1 MSGDGRA
8 PVAIIGAG
16 VAGLSCAA
24 SIANAVERDGPVV
37 ELIDQGSRGRGGRA
51 SSSRPTTH
59 DPPLVFDHG
68 CQFFTAES
76 EAFRETCAALERA
89 GHIARWGGRF
99 GTLDAS
105 TGVFRAKSENDA
117 KAGDDFFR
125 LLAAKDV
132 YVGVPTMRGLCDG
145 LRELIPENAAVDSP
159 QCAVTRLE
167 RARDEDA
174 DENATPWVV
183 SGVGGRALDELE
195 SGSRERA
202 LGAFRAVVAT
212 DVMLAKTGT
221 PGSCAFEGVAGV
233 SDEEATKK
241 QEEVSGAS
249 ARAAATWRVMRDAP
263 AESLFSLM
271 VAFGSDGP
279 AAEEEDA
286 SVPFDAAVVTG
297 CGTIQ
302 LLVRDSAKPG
312 PARSCTR
319 NRWTAVSTAAFAAR
333 VVADAPLSVDG
344 AYNPQ
349 TAAYLERATPAMVE
363 ATSDL
368 LSRAAANE
376 RKRMSAS
383 ASNES
388 NEKGISDCSDRSDRC
403 RDAATLYRVPPRH
416 ARSQRWGHAFPKRGW
431 GGAAF
436 AWDPALGFGACGDF
450 AAGPGVE
457 AAWTSGAQAGAAVA
471 RTMRG
476 EVGG

>member
-1 MSGDGRA
+1 M
-8 PVAIIGAG
+8 AIIGAG

-159 QCAVTRLE
+159 RGAVTRLE

-279 AAEEEDA
+279 AEEEEDA

-349 TAAYLERATPAMVE
+349 TAAYLERVTPAMVE

-368 LSRAAANE
+368 LSRAAAAANE
-376 RKRMSAS
+376 RMSAS
-383 ASNES
+383 AS

-403 RDAATLYRVPPRH
+403 RDAPTLYRVPPRH

>member
-174 DENATPWVV
+174 HENATPWVV

-195 SGSRERA
+195 SGSRECA

-249 ARAAATWRVMRDAP
+249 ARAAATWRVMRGAP

-279 AAEEEDA
+279 AAEEDA

-312 PARSCTR
+312 RRSCTR

-368 LSRAAANE
+368 LSRAAAAANE
-376 RKRMSAS
+376 RRMEAS
-383 ASNES
+383 ASNEKEDIS
-388 NEKGISDCSDRSDRC
+388 DGISDCSDRGL
-403 RDAATLYRVPPRH
+403 DAPTLYRVPPRH

>member
-1 MSGDGRA
+1 
-8 PVAIIGAG
+8 
-16 VAGLSCAA
+16 
-24 SIANAVERDGPVV
+24 
-37 ELIDQGSRGRGGRA
+37 
-51 SSSRPTTH
+51 
-59 DPPLVFDHG
+59 
-68 CQFFTAES
+68 
-76 EAFRETCAALERA
+76 
-89 GHIARWGGRF
+89 
-99 GTLDAS
+99 
-105 TGVFRAKSENDA
+105 
-117 KAGDDFFR
+117 
-125 LLAAKDV
+125 
-132 YVGVPTMRGLCDG
+132 MRGLCDG

-212 DVMLAKTGT
+212 DVMLAKSGT

-233 SDEEATKK
+233 SDEEAPPRP
-241 QEEVSGAS
+241 EEVSGAS
-249 ARAAATWRVMRDAP
+249 ARAAATWRVMRSAP

-271 VAFGSDGP
+271 VAFGGP
-279 AAEEEDA
+279 AAEEDA

-312 PARSCTR
+312 RGTNTRTTR

-349 TAAYLERATPAMVE
+349 TAAYLERVTPAMVE

-376 RKRMSAS
+376 RMGAS
-383 ASNES
+383 AS
-388 NEKGISDCSDRSDRC
+388 NEKGISDCSDRSDAPTPT
-403 RDAATLYRVPPRH
+403 DALPYRVPPRH

>member
-125 LLAAKDV
+125 LLAAKDA

-183 SGVGGRALDELE
+183 SGVGGRALDEA
-195 SGSRERA
+195 RKRVPERA

-212 DVMLAKTGT
+212 DVMLAKAGT

-233 SDEEATKK
+233 SDEEAPPRP
-241 QEEVSGAS
+241 EEVSGAS
-249 ARAAATWRVMRDAP
+249 ARAAATWRVMRGAP

-271 VAFGSDGP
+271 VAFGAGGGGRRVRPVRRRGGHRVRDDPAPGARLREAGARDEHTNDAEP
-279 AAEEEDA
+279 VDRRVHCRVRGAGRRRRAAERGRRVQPA
-286 SVPFDAAVVTG
+286 NRGVLGA
-297 CGTIQ
+297 
-302 LLVRDSAKPG
+302 RDP
-312 PARSCTR
+312 R
-319 NRWTAVSTAAFAAR
+319 
-333 VVADAPLSVDG
+333 DG
-344 AYNPQ
+344 
-349 TAAYLERATPAMVE
+349 
-363 ATSDL
+363 
-368 LSRAAANE
+368 
-376 RKRMSAS
+376 
-383 ASNES
+383 
-388 NEKGISDCSDRSDRC
+388 
-403 RDAATLYRVPPRH
+403 
-416 ARSQRWGHAFPKRGW
+416 RG
-431 GGAAF
+431 
-436 AWDPALGFGACGDF
+436 D
-450 AAGPGVE
+450 E
-457 AAWTSGAQAGAAVA
+457 
-471 RTMRG
+471 
-476 EVGG
+476 

>member
-212 DVMLAKTGT
+212 DVMLAK
-221 PGSCAFEGVAGV
+221 AG
-233 SDEEATKK
+233 
-241 QEEVSGAS
+241 
-249 ARAAATWRVMRDAP
+249 
-263 AESLFSLM
+263 
-271 VAFGSDGP
+271 
-279 AAEEEDA
+279 
-286 SVPFDAAVVTG
+286 
-297 CGTIQ
+297 IQ
-302 LLVRDSAKPG
+302 
-312 PARSCTR
+312 
-319 NRWTAVSTAAFAAR
+319 
-333 VVADAPLSVDG
+333 
-344 AYNPQ
+344 
-349 TAAYLERATPAMVE
+349 
-363 ATSDL
+363 
-368 LSRAAANE
+368 
-376 RKRMSAS
+376 
-383 ASNES
+383 
-388 NEKGISDCSDRSDRC
+388 
-403 RDAATLYRVPPRH
+403 
-416 ARSQRWGHAFPKRGW
+416 
-431 GGAAF
+431 
-436 AWDPALGFGACGDF
+436 
-450 AAGPGVE
+450 
-457 AAWTSGAQAGAAVA
+457 
-471 RTMRG
+471 
-476 EVGG
+476 

>member
-24 SIANAVERDGPVV
+24 AIANAVERDCPVV

-89 GHIARWGGRF
+89 GHIARWDGRF

-105 TGVFRAKSENDA
+105 TGAFRAKSENGDA
-117 KAGDDFFR
+117 ALRGDDFFR
-125 LLAAKDV
+125 LLAARDV

-145 LRELIPENAAVDSP
+145 LRELIRDDAAVDSP

-167 RARDEDA
+167 RARDE
-174 DENATPWVV
+174 NANAPPWVV
-183 SGVGGRALDELE
+183 SGVGGRALDENE

-202 LGAFRAVVAT
+202 LGAFAAVVAT
-212 DVMLAKTGT
+212 DVMLTKTGT
-221 PGSCAFEGVAGV
+221 PGSCALEGVAGV
-233 SDEEATKK
+233 SDERAPRP
-241 QEEVSGAS
+241 EEVSGAS
-249 ARAAATWRVMRDAP
+249 ARAAATWRAMRGVP
-263 AESLFSLM
+263 AESLFSLTL
-271 VAFGSDGP
+271 AFGGS
-279 AAEEEDA
+279 EEDEDA

-297 CGTIQ
+297 SETIQ
-302 LLVRDSAKPG
+302 FLVRDSAKPG
-312 PARSCTR
+312 RAEKGAR
-319 NRWTAVSTAAFAAR
+319 NRWTAVSTAAFAAT

-349 TAAYLERATPAMVE
+349 TAAYLERVTPAMVE
-363 ATSDL
+363 ATLDL
-368 LSRAAANE
+368 LRAASRVFVEGDPTPNTTTDTSTM
-376 RKRMSAS
+376 RRY
-383 ASNES
+383 
-388 NEKGISDCSDRSDRC
+388 
-403 RDAATLYRVPPRH
+403 RDPPIAH
-416 ARSQRWGHAFPKRGW
+416 ARSQRWGHAFPARGW

-471 RTMRG
+471 KTMRG
-476 EVGG
+476 EWGG

>member
-1 MSGDGRA
+1 M
-8 PVAIIGAG
+8 
-16 VAGLSCAA
+16 
-24 SIANAVERDGPVV
+24 V

-76 EAFRETCAALERA
+76 EAFRETCAVLERA
-89 GHIARWGGRF
+89 GHIAKWDGRF

-117 KAGDDFFR
+117 APRGDDFFC

-145 LRELIPENAAVDSP
+145 LRKLIHEDAAVDSP
-159 QCAVTRLE
+159 QCAVTCLE
-167 RARDEDA
+167 RARDETK
-174 DENATPWVV
+174 NARPWVV
-183 SGVGGRALDELE
+183 SGVGGRALDENQH
-195 SGSRERA
+195 GSREYA
-202 LGAFRAVVAT
+202 LGAFEAVIAT
-212 DVMLAKTGT
+212 DVMLTKTGT
-221 PGSCAFEGVAGV
+221 PGSCALEGVAGV
-233 SDEEATKK
+233 SDERAPRP
-241 QEEVSGAS
+241 EEVSGAS
-249 ARAAATWRVMRDAP
+249 ARAAATWRAMRGVP
-263 AESLFSLM
+263 AESLFSLTL
-271 VAFGSDGP
+271 AFGGS
-279 AAEEEDA
+279 EEDEDA

-297 CGTIQ
+297 SETIQ
-302 LLVRDSAKPG
+302 FLVRDSAKPG
-312 PARSCTR
+312 RAEKGAR
-319 NRWTAVSTAAFAAR
+319 NRWTAVSTAAFAAT

-349 TAAYLERATPAMVE
+349 TAAYLERVTPAMVE
-363 ATSDL
+363 ATLDL
-368 LSRAAANE
+368 LRAASRVFVEGDPTPNTTTDTSTM
-376 RKRMSAS
+376 RRY
-383 ASNES
+383 
-388 NEKGISDCSDRSDRC
+388 
-403 RDAATLYRVPPRH
+403 RDPPIAH
-416 ARSQRWGHAFPKRGW
+416 ARSQRWGHAFPARGW

-476 EVGG
+476 EGGG

>member
-117 KAGDDFFR
+117 KIGDDFFR

-212 DVMLAKTGT
+212 DVMLAKSGT

-233 SDEEATKK
+233 SDEEAPPRP
-241 QEEVSGAS
+241 EEVSGAS
-249 ARAAATWRVMRDAP
+249 ARAAATWRVMRSAP

-271 VAFGSDGP
+271 VAFGGP
-279 AAEEEDA
+279 AAEEDA

-312 PARSCTR
+312 RGTNTRTTR

-349 TAAYLERATPAMVE
+349 TAAYLERVTPAMVE

-376 RKRMSAS
+376 RMGAS
-383 ASNES
+383 AS
-388 NEKGISDCSDRSDRC
+388 NEKGISDCSDRSDAPTPT
-403 RDAATLYRVPPRH
+403 DALLYRVPPRH

>member
-1 MSGDGRA
+1 
-8 PVAIIGAG
+8 
-16 VAGLSCAA
+16 
-24 SIANAVERDGPVV
+24 
-37 ELIDQGSRGRGGRA
+37 
-51 SSSRPTTH
+51 
-59 DPPLVFDHG
+59 
-68 CQFFTAES
+68 
-76 EAFRETCAALERA
+76 
-89 GHIARWGGRF
+89 
-99 GTLDAS
+99 
-105 TGVFRAKSENDA
+105 
-117 KAGDDFFR
+117 
-125 LLAAKDV
+125 
-132 YVGVPTMRGLCDG
+132 
-145 LRELIPENAAVDSP
+145 
-159 QCAVTRLE
+159 
-167 RARDEDA
+167 
-174 DENATPWVV
+174 V

-233 SDEEATKK
+233 SDEEAPPRP
-241 QEEVSGAS
+241 EEVSGAS
-249 ARAAATWRVMRDAP
+249 ARAAATWRVMRSAP

-271 VAFGSDGP
+271 VAFGGP
-279 AAEEEDA
+279 AAEEDA

-312 PARSCTR
+312 RGTNTRTTR

-349 TAAYLERATPAMVE
+349 TAAYLERVTPVMVE

-376 RKRMSAS
+376 RMGAS
-383 ASNES
+383 ASNE
-388 NEKGISDCSDRSDRC
+388 KCISDCSDRSDAPTPT
-403 RDAATLYRVPPRH
+403 DALLYRVPPRH

>member
-233 SDEEATKK
+233 SDEEAPNPKP
-241 QEEVSGAS
+241 EEVSGAS

-271 VAFGSDGP
+271 VAFGGP
-279 AAEEEDA
+279 AAEEDA

-312 PARSCTR
+312 RRSCTR

-349 TAAYLERATPAMVE
+349 TAAYLERVTPAMVE

-376 RKRMSAS
+376 RMKRMDAS
-383 ASNES
+383 ASNE
-388 NEKGISDCSDRSDRC
+388 KDIKDISDCSDRSDAPTPT
-403 RDAATLYRVPPRH
+403 DALLYRVPPRH

>member
-1 MSGDGRA
+1 M
-8 PVAIIGAG
+8 AIIGAG

-249 ARAAATWRVMRDAP
+249 ARAAATWRVMRGAP

-312 PARSCTR
+312 RRSCTR

-349 TAAYLERATPAMVE
+349 TAAYLERVTPAMVE

-376 RKRMSAS
+376 RKRMGAS
-383 ASNES
+383 ASNEK
-388 NEKGISDCSDRSDRC
+388 EDISDGISDRSDRC
-403 RDAATLYRVPPRH
+403 RDAPTLYRVPPRH